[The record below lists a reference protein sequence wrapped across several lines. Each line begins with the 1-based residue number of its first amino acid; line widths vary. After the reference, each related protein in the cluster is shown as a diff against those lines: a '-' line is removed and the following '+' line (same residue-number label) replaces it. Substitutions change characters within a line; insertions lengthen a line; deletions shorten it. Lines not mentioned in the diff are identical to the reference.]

1 MDGGGILKEQATGF
15 ITVNQAAYRG
25 ARLSLG
31 ELEDHDHKIT
41 STKLLAAIP
50 PILVGALVFI
60 IVISSFEL
68 IRLIYDDTFLKEDY
82 KDTLDRLPLYGFVVL
97 FCLLLLYLI
106 IKFFD

>member
-1 MDGGGILKEQATGF
+1 MSMSILKEQATGF

-25 ARLSLG
+25 AKLSLG
-31 ELEDHDHKIT
+31 ELEDHDHTIT

-68 IRLIYDDTFLKEDY
+68 IRLVYDDTFLKEDY